1 MMDKKKTVRNVAD
14 PHRSG
19 SSSSSK
25 GEYKRSEDE
34 QWSLSLTSPPSTTRE
49 WLLHNGFQQFVE
61 TFSHYSGLDMF
72 RLSKT
77 DFKEICGITGIT
89 LFEALRRPQSCVLRL
104 YIKADERKCYRAVF
118 LQKFSYDDFV
128 LKLSEIL
135 NCTPDSIQ
143 QITMEHSTGIHILV
157 TSEVIANMEDESIF
171 ILDTEKE
178 TPSTNAEFDTAT
190 HSDYYT
196 NDENNED
203 ELGENGRKQPTRLT
217 VKLRSSEELSPEK

>member
-1 MMDKKKTVRNVAD
+1 MMDKQTIRN
-14 PHRSG
+14 SGG
-19 SSSSSK
+19 SSKQDNS
-25 GEYKRSEDE
+25 RSENE
-34 QWSLSLTSPPSTTRE
+34 QWCLSLTSPPSTTRE
-49 WLLHNGFQQFVE
+49 WLIHNGFQQFVD

-77 DFKEICGITGIT
+77 DFREICGLPGLT

-104 YIKADERKCYRAVF
+104 YIKADKRKCYRAMF

-135 NCTPDSIQ
+135 NCTQDSIK

-171 ILDTEKE
+171 VLDIKKE
-178 TPSTNAEFDTAT
+178 IPSTSAEFDTAT
-190 HSDYYT
+190 HSDDDT
-196 NDENNED
+196 NEETNQD
-203 ELGENGRKQPTRLT
+203 ELVEDGRKQPTRLT
-217 VKLRSSEELSPEK
+217 VKLRSQEEESPEK